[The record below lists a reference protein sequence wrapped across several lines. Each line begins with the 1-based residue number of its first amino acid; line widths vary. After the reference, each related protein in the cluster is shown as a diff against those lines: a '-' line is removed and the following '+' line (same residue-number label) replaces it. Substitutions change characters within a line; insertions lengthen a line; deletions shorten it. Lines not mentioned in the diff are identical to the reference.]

1 MIDPSGQAL
10 EFILALYKDKKIVT
24 AKKPIT
30 INISI
35 DDIIR
40 YYICIKIL
48 KNVSIS
54 KHK

>member
-1 MIDPSGQAL
+1 MSI
-10 EFILALYKDKKIVT
+10 IKIKKNKKIVT
-24 AKKPIT
+24 KDKKKVTAKNPIT

-48 KNVSIS
+48 NNVSIS